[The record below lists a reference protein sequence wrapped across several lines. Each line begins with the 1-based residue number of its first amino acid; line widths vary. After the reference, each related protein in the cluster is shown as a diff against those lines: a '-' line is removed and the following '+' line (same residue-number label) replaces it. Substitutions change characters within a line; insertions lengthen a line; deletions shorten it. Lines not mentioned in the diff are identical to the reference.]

1 MEQDINV
8 KIFTVNGSA
17 AVVLWFDGDS
27 NRDSIVWF
35 KEASLTYPALYRRVA
50 TKALDKVATRISK
63 KETEYY
69 RRRMGCSRLVVGF
82 EL

>member
-8 KIFTVNGSA
+8 KIFMVNGAA

-27 NRDSIVWF
+27 NRDSIVCF

-63 KETEYY
+63 KETEYK
-69 RRRMGCSRLVVGF
+69 MGCGGSIVGF